1 MFTKRQTSIN
11 SLLNHQYRLSE
22 VLSKNKNNKKKR
34 QNKDWLMLQVKPDL
48 LISVSNL
55 AEMSWINTLASSQS
69 LNLSGPW
76 LVLKFDLGS

>member
-11 SLLNHQYRLSE
+11 SHLNHQYRLSE
-22 VLSKNKNNKKKR
+22 VLSKNKNNNKKR

-55 AEMSWINTLASSQS
+55 AEMSWINTLASSKS
-69 LNLSGPW
+69 LNLSSPW